1 LQNKTTNKQ
10 QTKIKNKPKTKT
22 KKNNKKEQKTHTV
35 GTVPNSNRSNVE
47 TESKSTR
54 IHGHLLSFSSTG
66 TSIKVAGIS

>member
-10 QTKIKNKPKTKT
+10 QTKIKNKPKTKKT
-22 KKNNKKEQKTHTV
+22 KQQKRTKTHTV